1 MSASACPPGGEPP
14 AMNTGARSKRV
25 LVVDDAAFDRELV
38 ARLLG
43 SMGDVETLFAHNGKD
58 GLALIEH
65 ESPAIVLTDLV
76 MPDVD
81 GLELVHQIRALHPQI
96 PVVLMTAYGSEDVAM
111 RALRAGAANYIPKR
125 DLVRDL
131 AQTLRKLFEIASARG
146 GRGRILRCLVER
158 ESTLSLANE
167 PDLLIAL
174 IALVDEEL
182 EGMGSW
188 DAAGRL
194 QVCIALQEAL
204 TNALFHGNLE
214 VSSTLR
220 EDDEA
225 IYYAEA
231 NRRRHQEPY
240 RSRRLC
246 VQIKIDREGARFV
259 IADEGPGFDTT
270 VLDRPVEPD
279 DLNRIGGR
287 GLLLIRTFM
296 DRVSFDKSGSEIT
309 LVKRRSAS

>member
-1 MSASACPPGGEPP
+1 MSASACPTGSEPP
-14 AMNTGARSKRV
+14 AMTAAAAAARSKRV

-38 ARLLG
+38 SRLLG
-43 SMGDVETLFAHNGKD
+43 SMDDLEVIFAHNGNEA
-58 GLALIEH
+58 LAVIEH

-76 MPDVD
+76 MPEVD
-81 GLELVHQIRALHPQI
+81 GLELVNRVRAFHPQI
-96 PVVLMTAYGSEDVAM
+96 PVILMTAYGSEEAAM

-125 DLVRDL
+125 NLVRDL
-131 AQTLRKLFEIASARG
+131 APTLRKLFEIASVQG
-146 GRGRILRCLVER
+146 VRGRILRCLVER

-167 PDLLIAL
+167 PDLLVAL

-231 NRRRHQEPY
+231 DRRRHREPY

-246 VQIKIDREGARFV
+246 VQVKIDREGRA
-259 IADEGPGFDTT
+259 
-270 VLDRPVEPD
+270 
-279 DLNRIGGR
+279 
-287 GLLLIRTFM
+287 LLLPTKVP
-296 DRVSFDKSGSEIT
+296 VSTRQSSTGPLSPRI
-309 LVKRRSAS
+309 